1 MITLTFILICYGAC
15 NNMIYGSVF
24 EGFRKFMAKFG
35 TSGYSLHKL
44 FTCFMCLGTWMGFAL
59 SAIMTY
65 FGFAHLTPMGA
76 FGVTNIGL
84 MIFMNG
90 LLSTA
95 GVWII
100 HTVQEAFERAF
111 NKE

>member
-1 MITLTFILICYGAC
+1 
-15 NNMIYGSVF
+15 MIYGSVF

-44 FTCFMCLGTWMGFAL
+44 FTCFLCLGTWMGFAI

-65 FGFAHLTPMGA
+65 FGFPHLTPMGA

-100 HTVQEAFERAF
+100 HQLVESLERS
-111 NKE
+111 NPED

>member
-1 MITLTFILICYGAC
+1 
-15 NNMIYGSVF
+15 
-24 EGFRKFMAKFG
+24 
-35 TSGYSLHKL
+35 
-44 FTCFMCLGTWMGFAL
+44 
-59 SAIMTY
+59 
-65 FGFAHLTPMGA
+65 MGA

-100 HTVQEAFERAF
+100 HTIQEAFERAF